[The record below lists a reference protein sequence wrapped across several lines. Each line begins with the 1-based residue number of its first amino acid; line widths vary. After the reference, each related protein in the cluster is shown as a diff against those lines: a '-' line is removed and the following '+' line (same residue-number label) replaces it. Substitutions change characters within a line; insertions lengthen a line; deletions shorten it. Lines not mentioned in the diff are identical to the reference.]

1 MKLKRADVPASSGRF
16 PHAGRG
22 GGDVT
27 QTEDVAELTQRLA
40 DHISGGWN
48 KRFF

>member
-16 PHAGRG
+16 PHAGG
-22 GGDVT
+22 GGGVKR
-27 QTEDVAELTQRLA
+27 TEDVAELTRRLA